1 LHPGSIPGEAS
12 KQINGLLEVSH
23 WAKKLVSHPSEF
35 CFAAESAAA
44 LGLWGR
50 AEEKRPQGEEWI
62 SAAEAL
68 ALVKIPRQHAARAI
82 CNRAHAGLVRAR
94 AERYVSDNQISYN
107 IDVPIE
113 FWWAEGGAALTQNW
127 HTGDFE
133 TWLRRVLH
141 LQAFGVTFY
150 RSDIERLQPKNN
162 EPLKRPAEV
171 MGGVSPVQA
180 PAGKR
185 VFIGHG
191 RSLLWR
197 ELKDFLRDDLNID
210 IEEFNN
216 VPAAGI
222 ATVARLREMLDAAA
236 FAFLIMTAEDET
248 PDRLF
253 QARLNVIH
261 EVGLF
266 KAN

>member
-82 CNRAHAGLVRAR
+82 CSRAHAGLVRAR

-127 HTGDFE
+127 HTGDSRLGCAACFIYK
-133 TWLRRVLH
+133 LSVLH
-141 LQAFGVTFY
+141 STALIL
-150 RSDIERLQPKNN
+150 SDYNQK
-162 EPLKRPAEV
+162 
-171 MGGVSPVQA
+171 
-180 PAGKR
+180 
-185 VFIGHG
+185 
-191 RSLLWR
+191 
-197 ELKDFLRDDLNID
+197 
-210 IEEFNN
+210 
-216 VPAAGI
+216 
-222 ATVARLREMLDAAA
+222 
-236 FAFLIMTAEDET
+236 IMN
-248 PDRLF
+248 P
-253 QARLNVIH
+253 
-261 EVGLF
+261 
-266 KAN
+266 